1 MVSERV
7 ANTISSKGFGYGYL
21 AAVILL
27 FVGGGIA
34 IGMGDGRRFGL
45 TPTYGLQ
52 VGIAVTSLWFIV
64 FLYFTA
70 HYMKSRP
77 GPPLPRGE
85 NYLLFSFKKGRWWW
99 CVYTRCVYLSVC
111 VCVCVC
117 ECA

>member
-34 IGMGDGRRFGL
+34 IGLGDGRRLGL

-52 VGIAVTSLWFIV
+52 IGIAVTSLWFVV
-64 FLYFTA
+64 FL
-70 HYMKSRP
+70 
-77 GPPLPRGE
+77 
-85 NYLLFSFKKGRWWW
+85 
-99 CVYTRCVYLSVC
+99 
-111 VCVCVC
+111 
-117 ECA
+117 